1 MMVSCLKPIYHPCP
15 SRVWKEREA
24 RKSFLQKAQSAATT
38 IGGLVWALKPFSPF
52 PLDTTQLMAAVMT
65 GVCIG
70 VEPNR
75 FSDLAHLGWWGGQV

>member
-70 VEPNR
+70 VQPNR
-75 FSDLAHLGWWGGQV
+75 FPTWHTWGVVGGQV